1 MLRAVGIALL
11 ALAACGCSKSGESR
25 PAPLAATETSKLAPG
40 AGAPPQAVA
49 GAAAPSTLPTTLP
62 KAIANALPNPL
73 EIGSQGAKDDLYC
86 SGVIFDRYGPTPD
99 ALSPTEEA
107 IRMRN
112 ESMGMIIAQ
121 HGADKLMAEGVARV
135 TQLGEISDAYGDK
148 TAKDIRAGKP
158 RIALETCMKRAEA
171 LPQPSQ

>member
-11 ALAACGCSKSGESR
+11 ALAACGCSKSAESR
-25 PAPLAATETSKLAPG
+25 PAPPTATATATETSKVAPG
-40 AGAPPQAVA
+40 AGAPHQA
-49 GAAAPSTLPTTLP
+49 GAGGAAPSTLP
-62 KAIANALPNPL
+62 NAPPNPLPNPL

-86 SGVIFDRYGPTPD
+86 SGVIFDRYGPTSD

-148 TAKDIRAGKP
+148 TARDIRAGKP
-158 RIALETCMKRAEA
+158 RIALETCMKRAAA
-171 LPQPSQ
+171 LPQPGQ

>member
-25 PAPLAATETSKLAPG
+25 PAPPTATETSNLAPG

-49 GAAAPSTLPTTLP
+49 GAAAPATLPT
-62 KAIANALPNPL
+62 ALSNPL

-86 SGVIFDRYGPTPD
+86 SGVIFDRYGPTSD

-171 LPQPSQ
+171 LPKPGQ